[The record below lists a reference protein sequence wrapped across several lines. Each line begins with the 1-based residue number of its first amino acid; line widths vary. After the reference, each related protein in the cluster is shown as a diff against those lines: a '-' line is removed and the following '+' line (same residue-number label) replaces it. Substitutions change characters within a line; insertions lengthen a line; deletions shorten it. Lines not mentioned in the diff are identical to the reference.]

1 MFVER
6 IKNMR
11 KKTNHGERKTTQ
23 TIKQYSKTM
32 VDMEEKNTY
41 INLNIAYITSKT
53 VLLLADI
60 AIFNCTFGRII
71 S

>member
-1 MFVER
+1 
-6 IKNMR
+6 
-11 KKTNHGERKTTQ
+11 
-23 TIKQYSKTM
+23 M

-41 INLNIAYITSKT
+41 INLTIAHITSKT

-60 AIFNCTFGRII
+60 AVFNRAFGRII